1 MEAMDCGPASL
12 KMIAKYY
19 GKSYTMQT
27 LRERCF
33 ITREGVSMQGISD
46 AAERIGFRTLGVRLT
61 FEQLANETLLPCI
74 LHWNQNHFVVCYKI
88 KRKKSSDARIY
99 IADPDSIYKSIDLKE
114 VTISASNL
122 LHHGDKD
129 IWLVTDEMRKN
140 TFDTFSLIGKIPG
153 MYYDKKL
160 KSLLYNNRE
169 NVLLLIDGKEKTN
182 GMV

>member
-1 MEAMDCGPASL
+1 MIFPHFPQMEAMDCGPASL

-88 KRKKSSDARIY
+88 KRKKRRIPEML
-99 IADPDSIYKSIDLKE
+99 D
-114 VTISASNL
+114 
-122 LHHGDKD
+122 LHH
-129 IWLVTDEMRKN
+129 TE
-140 TFDTFSLIGKIPG
+140 
-153 MYYDKKL
+153 
-160 KSLLYNNRE
+160 
-169 NVLLLIDGKEKTN
+169 
-182 GMV
+182 